1 MIESGASVNY
11 VRRFSLEGSPRYVE
25 ALKAHKGYTIT
36 VRLATETLITAPE
49 VPVNVGVKAFDFDSI
64 EHCLVLDLDSRCDL
78 ILGMAWIERHEPWI
92 DWRSKTLSATRTAPS
107 GDLENHEP
115 TSARNQKR
123 YWRESLA
130 ENVSVLNI
138 GMSELV
144 DSEDVKDM
152 SIEQSSICNSETS
165 AN

>member
-1 MIESGASVNY
+1 MTGTLVTTA
-11 VRRFSLEGSPRYVE
+11 
-25 ALKAHKGYTIT
+25 KA
-36 VRLATETLITAPE
+36 
-49 VPVNVGVKAFDFDSI
+49 PVNLGVKFFSFDSI
-64 EHCLVLDLDSRCDL
+64 EHCLVLDLDSRYDL

-92 DWRSKTLSATRTAPS
+92 DWRSKTLSATRNAPS
-107 GDLENHEP
+107 EDLENHEP

-123 YWRESLA
+123 YWCESLD

-165 AN
+165 AK